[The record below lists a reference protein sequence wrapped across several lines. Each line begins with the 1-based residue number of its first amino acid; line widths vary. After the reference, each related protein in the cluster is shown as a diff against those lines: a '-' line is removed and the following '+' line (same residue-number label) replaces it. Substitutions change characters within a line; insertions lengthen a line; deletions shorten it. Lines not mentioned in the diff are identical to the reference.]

1 VIHNILD
8 NAEKYAPHG
17 EIEISLSV
25 RTTMPAMVMCV
36 VRDYGTSLSDG
47 DYQRVFDRFYQ
58 GQHRTT
64 QGGVGLGLAICKYFV
79 EAHGGTIR
87 MHASPNQDGTE
98 VEFTLPFAE
107 AAQSPVLF
115 DTAAIHRVL
124 LVEDDNAMQRIMHQ
138 MLQSQQ
144 FDVVAVSTVFH
155 AHEKITRGQF
165 DLLIVDVM
173 LPDGSGLDFV
183 REVRM
188 WLDVPILVVTARGSE
203 QDVLTGL
210 RAGVDDYMVKPFKP
224 QELVARINTRLRR
237 NTKVGSLS
245 IGSLVIDQ
253 MEHKVLKDGQEIAL
267 TRLEFDLLAALAK
280 EPGRV
285 FTREA
290 LLSEVWGYQH
300 AADTRLV
307 NVHVQRLRS
316 KIESDADNPEHVLTV
331 RGVGYKAGAAR
342 V

>member
-1 VIHNILD
+1 MPLVMVVDDDQDL
-8 NAEKYAPHG
+8 AEM
-17 EIEISLSV
+17 LS
-25 RTTMPAMVMCV
+25 
-36 VRDYGTSLSDG
+36 
-47 DYQRVFDRFYQ
+47 
-58 GQHRTT
+58 
-64 QGGVGLGLAICKYFV
+64 I
-79 EAHGGTIR
+79 
-87 MHASPNQDGTE
+87 
-98 VEFTLPFAE
+98 
-107 AAQSPVLF
+107 VL
-115 DTAAIHRVL
+115 TAAGMEVDLVSRGDQVMDLFNTNPPDLIL
-124 LVEDDNAMQRIMHQ
+124 L
-138 MLQSQQ
+138 
-144 FDVVAVSTVFH
+144 
-155 AHEKITRGQF
+155 
-165 DLLIVDVM
+165 DVM
-173 LPDGSGLDFV
+173 LPGIDGV
-183 REVRM
+183 QVCKIIRETSM
-188 WLDVPILVVTARGSE
+188 VPIVMLTAKGDT
-203 QDVLTGL
+203 QDVVLGL
-210 RAGVDDYMVKPFKP
+210 EAGADDYMVKPFKP

-245 IGSLVIDQ
+245 IGSLEIDQ
-253 MEHKVLKDGQEIAL
+253 MEHKVLKNGLEIAL